1 MKKFFVVNSWGKGES
16 PIQFASVPKQQKA
29 DISAFKKAKKKKK
42 NIKDSST
49 ASGQIFPRP
58 PLAPPPSP
66 PPITE
71 SPALKQSKSI
81 LRGRV
86 TKPNKKSKP
95 AKESPNKIKM
105 PTPKPTQ
112 SSSFEAK
119 LKENLMGGR
128 FRFINEQLYT
138 MSSKSANKLFREDK
152 SAFEAYHEGYRHQVQ
167 KWPMNPLN
175 KIIKFIKKLPKDSVV
190 GDFGCG
196 EGKLG
201 QSVPNKVFS
210 IDLVACRKDI
220 IASDMAN
227 TPLDNECLNVAV
239 YCLSLMGTNLNDYL
253 LEANRCLK
261 MGGILLAAE
270 IESRF
275 DDVRQFIKSLEN
287 CGFSLIKKDASVKLF
302 LFFQFKKVRNVGKEA
317 KLTPFSLKPCV
328 YRKR

>member
-16 PIQFASVPKQQKA
+16 PIQFASVPKQQKS
-29 DISAFKKAKKKKK
+29 DTSASKKAKKKKK
-42 NIKDSST
+42 DALKDSST
-49 ASGQIFPRP
+49 LSSQKF

-66 PPITE
+66 PSSEPN
-71 SPALKQSKSI
+71 PAKKSKSI
-81 LRGRV
+81 LHGRV
-86 TKPNKKSKP
+86 TKAYKKKLKSKNELSQKLETTTTK
-95 AKESPNKIKM
+95 A
-105 PTPKPTQ
+105 TQ
-112 SSSFEAK
+112 SSNFESK

-138 MSSKSANKLFREDK
+138 MSSKSANNLFKEDK
-152 SAFEAYHEGYRHQVQ
+152 SAFEAYHEGYRHQVE
-167 KWPMNPLN
+167 KWPLNPLN
-175 KIIKFIKKLPKDSVV
+175 RVIKSIKKLPKDSVI

-196 EGKLG
+196 EGMLA
-201 QSVPNKVFS
+201 QSIPNKVFS

-227 TPLDNECLNVAV
+227 TPLENQCLNVAV

-261 MGGILLAAE
+261 MGGLVFVAE

-275 DDVRQFIKSLEN
+275 DDVRHFIRTFDN
-287 CGFSLIKKDASVKLF
+287 CGFSLVKKDSSAKLF
-302 LFFQFKKVRNVGKEA
+302 LFFQFKKVKNVGKDA
-317 KLTPFSLKPCV
+317 KLTPFSLKPCI